1 MMNIFE
7 FNPFSIATGQLLL
20 KMRQKNLKAK
30 LNMVPSN
37 EELDH
42 EYENI
47 LKKGEEN
54 LTKEATIS
62 AQMIKDRQKI
72 RMLYDTG
79 IMDAFDN
86 PDY

>member
-1 MMNIFE
+1 MNIFE

-86 PDY
+86 PEY

>member
-20 KMRQKNLKAK
+20 KMR